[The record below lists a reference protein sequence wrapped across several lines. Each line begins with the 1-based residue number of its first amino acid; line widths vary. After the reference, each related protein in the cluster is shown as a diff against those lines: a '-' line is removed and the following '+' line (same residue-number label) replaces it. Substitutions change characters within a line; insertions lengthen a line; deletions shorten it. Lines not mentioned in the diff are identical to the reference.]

1 MKKKSLFQASF
12 EESLNLM
19 DDSISGEF
27 CRKNLSSAQVNEK
40 YRGTLKSYVW
50 VTICSILFLIGPNWL
65 FVVLADYSFC
75 HPVQSSPVLP
85 PVYNFLPSWVFIL
98 FLSLWLLI
106 IVLGKFLY
114 QRFILIYRGQ
124 FHIFITFFIWLMI
137 EGNLLV
143 LTWFYSTLK
152 WTGAMLYFLL
162 HILMVYAIVQSR
174 YSSLRTLLYGEK
186 EHKAEG
192 RYYKLFSK
200 LAGFLVTYG
209 LGVVGLYLVLQFLF
223 PQIFVIR
230 LDVIGVLIMWFF
242 INIGIVLLEVY
253 LIFPFMLQGYYKW
266 KYPEEYR
273 EWESQSVEEWY
284 GKAYL
289 KKHPELLELE
299 GKDKHVF

>member
-1 MKKKSLFQASF
+1 MKKKSIFKASF
-12 EESLNLM
+12 EESLNLQ
-19 DDSISGEF
+19 DDPISGEF
-27 CRKNLSSAQVNEK
+27 SNKNLASAQVNEK

-50 VTICSILFLIGPNWL
+50 VTICSVLFLIGPNWL
-65 FVVLADYSFC
+65 FVVLADYSFR
-75 HPVQSSPVLP
+75 HPAQSSPVLP

-114 QRFILIYRGQ
+114 QRFILIYRTQ
-124 FHIFITFFIWLMI
+124 FHIFITFFMWLMI

-152 WTGAMLYFLL
+152 WTGAMFYFLL

-174 YSSLRTLLYGEK
+174 CSSLRTLLYGEK
-186 EHKAEG
+186 ENEAEG
-192 RYYKLFSK
+192 LYHKLFSK
-200 LAGFLVTYG
+200 LASFLVKYG
-209 LGVVGLYLVLQFLF
+209 LGIVGLYLVLKFLF
-223 PQIFVIR
+223 PQLFVIR
-230 LDVIGVLIMWFF
+230 LDVIGGLILWFF
-242 INIGIVLLEVY
+242 INTGIALLEVY

-273 EWESQSVEEWY
+273 EWEGQSVEEWY

-289 KKHPELLELE
+289 KKYPELLE
-299 GKDKHVF
+299 KDTGEN